1 MFLYIADLSSE
12 FVVFHSWRLS
22 FSYLQIWKA
31 ASLVHYPEPMFL
43 RRYGYD
49 DSFVVDL
56 VVNIRLMIATEE
68 HGFVG
73 WSPDSTVFV
82 VHLNLMFSIMKTFIC
97 QRRKKG
103 HFFYKKLVCEVN
115 FNDESFSIV
124 FTYQE
129 HEPGNQ
135 SQGTD

>member
-1 MFLYIADLSSE
+1 MLLIWVLQICSVPQLKTVVQLLANMESSQLSS
-12 FVVFHSWRLS
+12 LS
-22 FSYLQIWKA
+22 RTHVLEKVRI
-31 ASLVHYPEPMFL
+31 
-43 RRYGYD
+43 YD
-49 DSFVVDL
+49 DRFVVDL

-73 WSPDSTVFV
+73 WSHDSTIFV
-82 VHLNLMFSIMKTFIC
+82 VHLNIMFTIMKTFIC

-115 FNDESFSIV
+115 FNDESFSFV